1 MTCSVRVG
9 SLPTI
14 SSNLPEKFPAYMSH
28 QHVPSVSLSPSSLM
42 FPDLALFHDRRCRLV
57 KSASARI
64 CLGTSISRDCCEF
77 GQGLCIDVTATR
89 TFELANIISSI
100 QAARS
105 HLRLF
110 LFRNTSAMRSVL
122 LLLALSLASLASQ
135 QVATAESDEE
145 GCRSSNGLRS
155 MIENR
160 YTHAPSA
167 LLGP

>member
-1 MTCSVRVG
+1 M
-9 SLPTI
+9 
-14 SSNLPEKFPAYMSH
+14 
-28 QHVPSVSLSPSSLM
+28 
-42 FPDLALFHDRRCRLV
+42 V
-57 KSASARI
+57 KSAGPDFGFAWD
-64 CLGTSISRDCCEF
+64 LDCCEF
-77 GQGLCIDVTATR
+77 GEGLCIDVTATR

-110 LFRNTSAMRSVL
+110 LFRNTSAMRTCVL

-135 QVATAESDEE
+135 QVATAESEEE

-160 YTHAPSA
+160 YAHAPSA